1 MKKNFKLYIVCWA
14 ILLAL
19 FNVICF
25 VTPSEAAE
33 LSKFGG
39 AFWAGYIFITL
50 AFIGQLFCA
59 YTAFKAE
66 NLKKLF
72 YNLPLITL
80 SYTGLILTLV
90 FGGAAMA
97 VPNLPGW
104 AGAIVC
110 LLILGFNAVAV
121 IKAKAAAE
129 IAESVDKRVSRQT
142 GFIKKLTAE
151 SESLTAHAKSD
162 GVKAECKRVYEA
174 VRYSDPVSN
183 VRLADVEEK
192 ITAEMRQLSEA
203 VINDDSEIAAA
214 VANELIALI
223 KDRNAKCKML
233 K

>member
-25 VTPSEAAE
+25 VTPSEAAG

-80 SYTGLILTLV
+80 SYTGLILTLI
-90 FGGAAMA
+90 FGGTAMA
-97 VPNLPGW
+97 VPNLPSW
-104 AGAIVC
+104 IGAIVC
-110 LLILGFNAVAV
+110 LLIFGFNAVAV

-129 IAESVDKRVSRQT
+129 IAESIDKKVSRQT
-142 GFIKKLTAE
+142 GFIKNLTAE
-151 SESLTAHAKSD
+151 AESLTAHAKSD
-162 GVKAECKRVYEA
+162 GVKEECKRVYEA
-174 VRYSDPVSN
+174 ARYSDPVSN

-203 VINDDSEIAAA
+203 AINDDSEIAAA